1 MARHFCYYLAIREV
15 QRRAAVN
22 AMRRGRARSGA
33 IAVALC
39 AIVANA
45 SACARPSPER
55 KPGQIQVDIESSP
68 TSTDPRFATDAI
80 SSRVNELVFDSLVKI
95 SREGDFVGDLAERI
109 ERPDP
114 ITLIFHLKHGVRFSD
129 GRELTARDVK
139 FTYDSIL
146 APASM
151 SAKRAGMIELASIT
165 ATDDYTVTMTTRHPY
180 APALEIAMQ
189 GIVPEGTPL
198 PAKSTAAGPPGTG
211 AFAMLSYRRDESV
224 TLARNPYRTAAPA
237 AAREILFKV
246 VPDATVRA
254 LELAEGICD
263 LSENNL
269 EATVLPWL
277 ANHQMLEI
285 SNTAGTTY
293 KYLEFNFRD
302 PRLRDLRVRRAI
314 AYSIDR
320 AAIVS
325 SMLHGTA
332 RIASGML
339 TPESWAYDGDVAT
352 YGYDPAAARRLL
364 DQAGYRADARGMRNL
379 RFEYKTTPEG
389 ARVAEVFQAMLKRV
403 GIQLDIRTLEWATF
417 YGDIQRGEFEL
428 TSLQFV
434 GIEDPNFY
442 YTVFDSAM
450 APPHGSN
457 RGYYSN
463 PEMDALVEAG
473 QRTID
478 PAARKKIYANVQKL
492 AADDLP
498 YVSLWWVNTVAVLNR
513 GVQGFDPYPNGSLR
527 SLGQVTLAEPGGAEP
542 AQ

>member
-1 MARHFCYYLAIREV
+1 
-15 QRRAAVN
+15 
-22 AMRRGRARSGA
+22 MRRGRARSGA

-39 AIVANA
+39 AIAA
-45 SACARPSPER
+45 SACARPSAER
-55 KPGQIQVDIESSP
+55 IPGRLQVDIESSP

-95 SREGDFVGDLAERI
+95 SREGEFVGDLAESI

-114 ITLIFHLKHGVRFSD
+114 TTLIFHLKHGVRFSD

-151 SAKRAGMIELASIT
+151 SAKRAGMIELASVT
-165 ATDDYTVTMTTRHPY
+165 APDDYTLAMTTRHPY

-198 PAKSTAAGPPGTG
+198 PAKSASAGPPGTG
-211 AFAMLSYRRDESV
+211 PFEMLSYRRDESV
-224 TLARNPYRTAAPA
+224 TLARNPYRAAAPA
-237 AAREILFKV
+237 TAREILFKV
-246 VPDATVRA
+246 VPDPTVRA

-277 ANHQMLEI
+277 ASHKMLEI

-293 KYLEFNFRD
+293 KYLAFNFRD

-332 RIASGML
+332 RIATGML
-339 TPESWAYDGDVAT
+339 TPESWAYDGDVTT
-352 YGYDPAAARRLL
+352 YGYDPATARRLL
-364 DQAGYRADARGMRNL
+364 DEAGYRADARGMRAL

-389 ARVAEVFQAMLKRV
+389 ARLAEVFQAMLKRV
-403 GIQLDIRTLEWATF
+403 GIRLDIRTLEWATY

-428 TSLQFV
+428 TSLQWV
-434 GIEDPNFY
+434 GIEDPNY
-442 YTVFDSAM
+442 YYMVFDSAM
-450 APPHGSN
+450 APPHGSTN
-457 RGYYSN
+457 RGHYSN

-478 PAARKKIYANVQKL
+478 PAARKKIYASVQKL
-492 AADDLP
+492 AAADLP

-513 GVQGFDPYPNGSLR
+513 DLNGFDPYPNGSLR
-527 SLGQVTLAEPGGAEP
+527 SLAQVTLAEPGGAEP